1 MLLSATAWSDDAL
14 VLQSDFGNK
23 DAAVASMKGVAV
35 GVSADLDIY
44 DLTHEIP
51 VFNIWEASLRLAQ
64 TAEYWP
70 AGTVFVSV
78 VDPGVGTDRRSGS

>member
-1 MLLSATAWSDDAL
+1 MSVIVTVTLLFFTVSAAWSQNAL

-23 DAAVASMKGVAV
+23 DAAVASMKGIAY
-35 GVSADLDIY
+35 GISSDLAIH

-51 VFNIWEASLRLAQ
+51 VFNIWEASLRLVQ

-70 AGTVFVSV
+70 A
-78 VDPGVGTDRRSGS
+78 